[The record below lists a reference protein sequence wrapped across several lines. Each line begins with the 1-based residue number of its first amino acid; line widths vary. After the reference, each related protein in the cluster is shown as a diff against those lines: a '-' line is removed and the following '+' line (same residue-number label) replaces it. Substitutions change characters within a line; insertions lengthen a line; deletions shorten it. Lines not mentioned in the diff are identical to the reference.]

1 MRIRGSS
8 TGTLQSDRRADTVPR
23 REEAVTMA
31 LIYEWGF
38 FVRPGAFDE
47 LREWLHEHESE
58 LADSAPQGLEYLGTY
73 LPVWAPEQ
81 RCELY
86 QVWRWRRSG
95 EFNLRAA
102 AGADRGAFAEL
113 ASQFLSFVD
122 DSRTDEETFRLH
134 RSITDLASQE
144 TASD

>member
-1 MRIRGSS
+1 
-8 TGTLQSDRRADTVPR
+8 
-23 REEAVTMA
+23 MA

-47 LREWLHEHESE
+47 MRGWLLEHERE
-58 LADSAPQGLEYLGTY
+58 LAEAAPQGLEYLGTY

-81 RCELY
+81 RCDVY

-102 AGADRGAFAEL
+102 AGADRGVFAQL

-122 DSRTDEETFRLH
+122 DTRTDEETFRLH
-134 RSITDLASQE
+134 RSITELSPQE
-144 TASD
+144 VGPD

>member
-1 MRIRGSS
+1 
-8 TGTLQSDRRADTVPR
+8 
-23 REEAVTMA
+23 MA

-122 DSRTDEETFRLH
+122 DSRTYEETFRLH